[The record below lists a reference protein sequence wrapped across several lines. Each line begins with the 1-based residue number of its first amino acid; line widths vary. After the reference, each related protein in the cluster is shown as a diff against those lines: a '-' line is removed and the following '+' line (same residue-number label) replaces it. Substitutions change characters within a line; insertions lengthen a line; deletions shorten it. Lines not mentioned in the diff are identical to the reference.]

1 MPADDEEDKEDKKAN
16 ITPHA
21 DKTAAAPAPKK
32 PKESQL
38 SSGAAQVPVVVEAEQ
53 AHLQGVD
60 QGTRRRRHA
69 VAAAAAVEPL
79 SLNNFEQSRSAA
91 ARGARRCAAHSTL
104 ITR

>member
-1 MPADDEEDKEDKKAN
+1 MEGAWLDSPTNVRKDKEDKKAN

-69 VAAAAAVEPL
+69 VAAAAVEPL
-79 SLNNFEQSRSAA
+79 SLNNHEQCNLVAPLRVV
-91 ARGARRCAAHSTL
+91 RGS
-104 ITR
+104 

>member
-1 MPADDEEDKEDKKAN
+1 VPADDEEDKEDKKAN

-69 VAAAAAVEPL
+69 VAAAAVEPL
-79 SLNNFEQSRSAA
+79 SLNNTSNAIS
-91 ARGARRCAAHSTL
+91 
-104 ITR
+104 